1 MRLSEEQK
9 TFFSYDYSDFWPF
22 IDNLNIYRDK
32 IFHDIEEQCKKY
44 NVYTIGPWF
53 GKLLNFFIR
62 FGNVSSV
69 LEFGCAIGYSAIWM
83 EKALPQN
90 GSLTTIENDAQLSKV
105 AEANFHK
112 ADVAEKITI
121 LNIDAEKLEEGK
133 KRKYDLIF
141 VDCAHHIALK
151 NRKTLL
157 KKNGLF
163 ICDNVGLTNKESFN
177 KPLTECP
184 YLETIYLQCYL
195 KGRIPENTAFSIS
208 IKL

>member
-1 MRLSEEQK
+1 MSEEQK

-22 IDNLNIYRDK
+22 IDNLNICRDK

-151 NRKTLL
+151 NSKTLL